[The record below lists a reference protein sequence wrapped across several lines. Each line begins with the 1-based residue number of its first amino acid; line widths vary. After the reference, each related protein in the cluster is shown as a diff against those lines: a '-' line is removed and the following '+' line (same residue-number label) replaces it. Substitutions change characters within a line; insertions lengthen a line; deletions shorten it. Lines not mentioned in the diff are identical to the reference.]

1 MFLKKI
7 KNLANN
13 LPAPLGLCLSY
24 IDYKF
29 RLGPKYSHY
38 KNAAAKSEIDFFPA
52 LIAIVKHAQENVPFY
67 SEFYRVKGFHYSMLK
82 SVDDIKLI
90 PIVQKSDLQAYPLS
104 KRCAPNLNGIL
115 SNTGGTTGQPLDF
128 KLDNGSFA
136 REWAHMHTI
145 WETLGYEAS
154 SLKLTLRGKNL
165 GNEPIK
171 YFFNQNEF
179 QINAY
184 CDFEEVLIALEKILS
199 KYKIQYVHGYP
210 SAIYDFMSNLA
221 DVNTPLL
228 QKLKTNLKGVF
239 LGSEYPAPHY
249 RSAIEQILSV
259 PTMSWYG
266 HSEMAVLAYEKYE
279 KYVYVPFAS
288 YGLAEA
294 VEIDGRQHLVATSFD
309 NYVCPLIRYDTG
321 DLIEPVK
328 ITRGILE
335 AFKISEGRLGEFIVD
350 GRGRHISLTALIF
363 GRHHDIFGY
372 AKFVQIYQPN
382 EGKIDVFV
390 VTDLQVSEVESKFD
404 FSNVD
409 IEVCFYKRLSPMK
422 TKLGKVPLLLKDFY
436 ETSNP
441 NS

>member
-1 MFLKKI
+1 MIKKI
-7 KNLANN
+7 KNLVNN
-13 LPAPLGLCLSY
+13 LPAPLGTKLAFV
-24 IDYKF
+24 DYKY
-29 RLGPKYSHY
+29 RLGSSYRNY
-38 KNAAAKSEIDFFPA
+38 KMASILQGHDCYNKFFS
-52 LIAIVKHAQENVPFY
+52 LVKHAQQNVD
-67 SEFYRVKGFHYSMLK
+67 FYRDFYNANGFHYSMLK
-82 SVDDIKLI
+82 TISDIKLV
-90 PIVQKSDLQAYPLS
+90 PVVKKSDLQKYPLS
-104 KRCAPNLNGIL
+104 GRCSSKFRGII

-145 WETLGYEAS
+145 WETLGYEPS

-184 CDFEEVLIALEKILS
+184 CDFKEVLIALEKILS

-210 SAIYDFMSNLA
+210 SAIYEFMSNLA
-221 DVNTPLL
+221 ADNDPLL
-228 QKLKTNLKGVF
+228 QKLKANLKGVF

-249 RSAIEQILSV
+249 RNAIEQILSV

-266 HSEMAVLAYEKYE
+266 HSEMAVLAYEKNE

-294 VEIDGRQHLVATSFD
+294 VEIDGHQHLVATSLD

-328 ITRGILE
+328 VNRGILE

-350 GRGRHISLTALIF
+350 GRGRQISLTALIF

-372 AKFVQIYQPN
+372 ARFVQIFQPN
-382 EGKIDVFV
+382 VGKIDVFV
-390 VTDLQVSEVESKFD
+390 VTDLEISEIEGKFD

-409 IEVCFYKRLSPMK
+409 IEVCFYKRSTPMK

-436 ETSNP
+436 ETSNS